1 MECSARAD
9 GIGAVVSSQKLSPPT
24 SRRLV
29 NPIEVL
35 RALVAKEL
43 KVKYK
48 RSVLGFA
55 WSLVTPLA
63 LSAIYL
69 FVFVHVYQVPRKD
82 FVLFLLVG
90 LLPWNYFNLSILS
103 ATTSLVDN
111 GSLIRK
117 VYFPRFLLPSS
128 NVLANLI
135 NFLAGMGILI
145 VLLIFAGRPVWISLH
160 WLVAAVVVETILCL
174 GVALL
179 LSITNVHFRDI
190 GQLISILVLVLF
202 FATPIVYDLSDIDRE
217 MFRTILLANPLT
229 GIMQTYR
236 SSLYEP
242 SVPNLSYFGL
252 AVAESLLIFGLGA
265 LVFRR
270 FSREVAKEV

>member
-1 MECSARAD
+1 MS
-9 GIGAVVSSQKLSPPT
+9 IKSQALAPPT

-29 NPIEVL
+29 RPIEVL
-35 RALVAKEL
+35 WALVTKEL

-63 LSAIYL
+63 LAAIYL

-90 LLPWNYFNLSILS
+90 LLPWNYFNLSVLS
-103 ATTSLVDN
+103 ATTSLVEN
-111 GSLIRK
+111 GPLIRK
-117 VYFPRFLLPSS
+117 VYFPRFLLPCS

-135 NFLAGMGILI
+135 NFLAGMG
-145 VLLIFAGRPVWISLH
+145 LLIILLVMRGRPVWISLH
-160 WLVAAVVVETILCL
+160 WLIAAIVVETILCF
-174 GVALL
+174 GVALF

-190 GQLISILVLVLF
+190 GQLISIIILVLF
-202 FATPIVYDLSDIDRE
+202 FATPIVYDLSDIDQDL
-217 MFRTILLANPLT
+217 FRTILLMNPLT
-229 GIMQTYR
+229 GIIQTYR
-236 SSLYEP
+236 SALYQP
-242 SVPNLSYFGL
+242 SVPNLGHFGL
-252 AVAESLLIFGLGA
+252 AIAETFLIFGLGA
-265 LVFRR
+265 LVFWR

>member
-1 MECSARAD
+1 MVDSEALA
-9 GIGAVVSSQKLSPPT
+9 PPT

-29 NPIEVL
+29 RPIEVL
-35 RALVAKEL
+35 RALVTKEL

-63 LSAIYL
+63 LTAIYL

-111 GSLIRK
+111 GPLIRK

-128 NVLANLI
+128 NVFANLI
-135 NFLAGMGILI
+135 NFLAGMAVLLVILI
-145 VLLIFAGRPVWISLH
+145 IAGRPVWISVH
-160 WLVAAVVVETILCL
+160 WLIAAIVIETILCL
-174 GVALL
+174 GLAMF
-179 LSITNVHFRDI
+179 LSIANVHFRDI
-190 GQLISILVLVLF
+190 GQLISILILVLF
-202 FATPIVYDLSDIDRE
+202 FATPIVYDLGDIDRQV
-217 MFRTILLANPLT
+217 FRTILLANPLT

-236 SSLYEP
+236 SALYAP
-242 SVPNLSYFGL
+242 STPNLSYLGL
-252 AVAESLLIFGLGA
+252 AVIESLFVFGIGW
-265 LVFRR
+265 LVFGR